1 MEKLYKSFVIFVG
14 LIAINFSVYAQSE
27 VYTPY
32 LATDS
37 TTSTSNYTFIDLT
50 ATSTTNID
58 WDDESAL
65 VVRQNPSFTNY
76 PNPATTQTTIA
87 YTLATKAKVTLR
99 VVDLTGKQLAVL
111 IKQEIAAGKHEYDWQ
126 LAKNSI
132 TSGMY
137 ILVLQVDNKIFSRKI
152 IVQ

>member
-1 MEKLYKSFVIFVG
+1 MEKLYKLFVLFVG
-14 LIAINFSVYAQSE
+14 LIAMNVTVHAQSE
-27 VYTPY
+27 NYTPNS
-32 LATDS
+32 ATDS
-37 TTSTSNYTFIDLT
+37 ISTSNYTIIDLT
-50 ATSTTNID
+50 ATSNSNID
-58 WDDESAL
+58 WDEESAL
-65 VVRQNPSFTNY
+65 IVKQSPSFTNY

-87 YTLATKAKVTLR
+87 YTLATKAKVILR

-111 IKQEIAAGKHEYDWQ
+111 VKQEITAGKHEYDWQ
-126 LAKNSI
+126 LAKNNI